1 MKITKKKLK
10 GWAFKIIVILIVIA
24 MITSVLVSIIGSI

>member
-10 GWAFKIIVILIVIA
+10 GWAVKIIVILVVVA
-24 MITSVLVSIIGSI
+24 MVTSVLVSIIGSI